1 MLPEMKRQLLGGWN
15 PSASVAAATT
25 TSNTFRDHS
34 RLGRDTRGGR
44 TMGDIW
50 CEILLHV
57 GFRSCRQTNG
67 VKKALMEEIS
77 VNQSGDVLKSTGAKT
92 GYHNQ
97 HARLC
102 LRLFYVTNVSG
113 LSVD

>member
-1 MLPEMKRQLLGGWN
+1 MLPEMKRQLLGGCS

-25 TSNTFRDHS
+25 TSNTSRDHS

-77 VNQSGDVLKSTGAKT
+77 VNQSGDVLKSTGRYLQLQRRDIIINMHVCVFVFFMSPT
-92 GYHNQ
+92 
-97 HARLC
+97 
-102 LRLFYVTNVSG
+102 
-113 LSVD
+113 